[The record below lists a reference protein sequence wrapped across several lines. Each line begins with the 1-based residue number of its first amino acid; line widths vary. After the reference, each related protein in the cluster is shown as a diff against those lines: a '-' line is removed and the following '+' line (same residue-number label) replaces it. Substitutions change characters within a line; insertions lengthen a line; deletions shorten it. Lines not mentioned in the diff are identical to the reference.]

1 MCYVFVDIP
10 IVLITGSAGFI
21 GFHTALRLIETGDA
35 QITAVDSFN
44 DHYDVNL
51 KKARAAV
58 LQEKGTLNIYNSPAF
73 LTGILINALIV
84 CLKNV
89 WYSERE
95 ASCL

>member
-1 MCYVFVDIP
+1 MFIDIP

-35 QITAVDSFN
+35 HITAVDSFN

-73 LTGILINALIV
+73 LTGSLINALIV
-84 CLKNV
+84 LKMFGMQKV
-89 WYSERE
+89 RLHIYK
-95 ASCL
+95 L